1 MYLAMQISEKEVNDL
16 RKIFLKLDKDGNG
29 MISREEMMIGLD
41 YLKKEVNCK
50 LTNQDIDQIFNAM
63 DFDNSGQVD
72 YTEFIA
78 SCLDGTIKKN
88 EKFLRKEFEKLD
100 SDKDGKLN
108 KEDIEQIVHSDT
120 NVNKIDVQRMIDEA
134 DLDGDGKI
142 DYSEFLVLLRERT
155 RTNFFIVA

>member
-1 MYLAMQISEKEVNDL
+1 MEDL
-16 RKIFLKLDKDGNG
+16 RKIFVKLDVNGNG
-29 MISREEMMIGLD
+29 MISRDEMMIGLD
-41 YLKKEVNCK
+41 YLRKEVNCN
-50 LTNQDIDQIFNAM
+50 LTNSDIEQIFHAM

-78 SCLDGTIKKN
+78 SFLDCTIYKN

-100 SDKDGKLN
+100 VDKDGKLN
-108 KEDIEQIVHSDT
+108 KTDIEHLVHSDT
-120 NVNKIDVQRMIDEA
+120 ISLAKIDIQSMIDEA

-155 RTNFFIVA
+155 RTFFKVS

>member
-1 MYLAMQISEKEVNDL
+1 MLMYLAMQISEKDVNDL

-72 YTEFIA
+72 YT
-78 SCLDGTIKKN
+78 
-88 EKFLRKEFEKLD
+88 
-100 SDKDGKLN
+100 
-108 KEDIEQIVHSDT
+108 
-120 NVNKIDVQRMIDEA
+120 
-134 DLDGDGKI
+134 
-142 DYSEFLVLLRERT
+142 
-155 RTNFFIVA
+155 